1 VLYGEYGHSQLGAD
15 FELQESQVT
24 AFVLEVVRRFPP
36 VAGFASWDR
45 QTNHHVMVDLW
56 MSSLDE
62 RADGWGTTARDF
74 KLRSMADYHQK
85 HVAWADMAVV
95 DGDNAHPFSRICPAK
110 DLSIVMVVE
119 FLKAFLRHG
128 GQPCWRT
135 QQAAAEISID
145 GYGAS
150 TVSLSHVCS
159 STGSL
164 FSEDKVATLRHL
176 LDFGGTSSSSSDV
189 SRWWSGLLSLGPD
202 SRFDAYT
209 RIFAAVNTLN
219 YARYAGSTAADVSV
233 PTSMQDV
240 PGIVCGLTNIT
251 VPQTDDHQGDISS
264 LVAVGTLAG
273 ALLDFPETADECG
286 DWRPGE
292 NPEATMKA
300 LLGVWPDSR
309 ELYTWGVER
318 YTDAAVEDLVVHGV
332 GQHRLQRVSADD
344 GLKPA
349 GAVYAVYLN
358 FAATLEV
365 RPGFAALGADAY
377 FDESGTLLAI
387 ARGGQLF
394 TPNGEQGSPPT
405 CEHRWSWGG
414 WARECTG
421 ATVGW
426 LQAKLAFRGTLMA
439 VVTFVDHL
447 YGLHLTVANAIVTA
461 NVEELEPDHPLR
473 RLMTPFGYRSEAVNY
488 NAAAVLV
495 PEGGMVHRASPLT
508 KAGLTAL
515 FDYANT
521 TSRGLTWQTI
531 PARKAAKG
539 VDLELAL
546 DVDGMDY
553 YSILK
558 NYTHTYLGGYY
569 DLATPGLPTDAC
581 AADPAL
587 QRWYARVDSISPAS
601 SDMPPLSCSVLE
613 DVLSTFMYY
622 VSAGHRHVGTI
633 ASEVEDPCFAPW
645 AWREGELCGTP
656 RTVFLQGLVMAT
668 TGLEQPKILEDYTH
682 MFLDEPAKQLWRDLT
697 ARLRGLGA
705 IVDTRN
711 HARHRPFT
719 VFDSASIETA
729 IGI

>member
-1 VLYGEYGHSQLGAD
+1 
-15 FELQESQVT
+15 
-24 AFVLEVVRRFPP
+24 
-36 VAGFASWDR
+36 
-45 QTNHHVMVDLW
+45 
-56 MSSLDE
+56 
-62 RADGWGTTARDF
+62 
-74 KLRSMADYHQK
+74 
-85 HVAWADMAVV
+85 
-95 DGDNAHPFSRICPAK
+95 
-110 DLSIVMVVE
+110 
-119 FLKAFLRHG
+119 
-128 GQPCWRT
+128 
-135 QQAAAEISID
+135 
-145 GYGAS
+145 
-150 TVSLSHVCS
+150 
-159 STGSL
+159 
-164 FSEDKVATLRHL
+164 
-176 LDFGGTSSSSSDV
+176 
-189 SRWWSGLLSLGPD
+189 
-202 SRFDAYT
+202 
-209 RIFAAVNTLN
+209 
-219 YARYAGSTAADVSV
+219 
-233 PTSMQDV
+233 
-240 PGIVCGLTNIT
+240 
-251 VPQTDDHQGDISS
+251 
-264 LVAVGTLAG
+264 
-273 ALLDFPETADECG
+273 
-286 DWRPGE
+286 
-292 NPEATMKA
+292 
-300 LLGVWPDSR
+300 
-309 ELYTWGVER
+309 
-318 YTDAAVEDLVVHGV
+318 
-332 GQHRLQRVSADD
+332 
-344 GLKPA
+344 
-349 GAVYAVYLN
+349 
-358 FAATLEV
+358 
-365 RPGFAALGADAY
+365 
-377 FDESGTLLAI
+377 
-387 ARGGQLF
+387 
-394 TPNGEQGSPPT
+394 
-405 CEHRWSWGG
+405 
-414 WARECTG
+414 
-421 ATVGW
+421 
-426 LQAKLAFRGTLMA
+426 
-439 VVTFVDHL
+439 
-447 YGLHLTVANAIVTA
+447 
-461 NVEELEPDHPLR
+461 
-473 RLMTPFGYRSEAVNY
+473 MTPFGYRSEAVNY